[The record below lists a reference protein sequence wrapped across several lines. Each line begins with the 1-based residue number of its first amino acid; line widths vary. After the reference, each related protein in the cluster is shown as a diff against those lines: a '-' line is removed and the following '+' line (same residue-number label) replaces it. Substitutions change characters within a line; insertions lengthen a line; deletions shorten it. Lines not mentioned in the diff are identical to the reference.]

1 MDIGRKL
8 SREEPGGPYSSSS
21 PDTRERKQP
30 PTCECRGDVGGEWNS
45 FRARG

>member
-21 PDTRERKQP
+21 PGHKGKKTASDL
-30 PTCECRGDVGGEWNS
+30 
-45 FRARG
+45 